1 MPFTSRAIQEAT
13 GCVIH
18 EWSMN
23 VAMSRLWWGLTDPN
37 ALPHWLGTLIDGEFV
52 NGDIVTIQHA
62 ENYSCISQILACEP
76 EQLLEMTWKF
86 PDEKLSN
93 LQIRLT
99 SVDDSIDL
107 ILTHSGLGDEAMT
120 YLAGWHT
127 HLLYL
132 EDLLLGRPRSM
143 DKFWSTYEHLCKI

>member
-1 MPFTSRAIQEAT
+1 
-13 GCVIH
+13 
-18 EWSMN
+18 MN
-23 VAMSRLWWGLTDPN
+23 VPMSRLWWGLTDPN

-62 ENYSCISQILACEP
+62 ENYSCTSQILACEP

-86 PDEKLSN
+86 PDEELSN

-99 SVDDSIDL
+99 SVGDSIDL
-107 ILTHSGLGDEAMT
+107 ILTHNGLGDEAT
-120 YLAGWHT
+120 NYLPGWHT

-143 DKFWSTYEHLCKI
+143 DKFWSTYEHLSKI